1 MDFDKLTD
9 LSISLWNPKGAG
21 LMKMDDGP
29 KTHSADTK
37 IEKTNRFLQE
47 LTSCYNTNIITTNNT
62 RKTKTLA
69 IITPAAAKQRRDI
82 CNDTF
87 ALHYDIYGKIVDGE
101 HTDLPQISTELIN
114 SRKKLHKQE
123 SELRSKIDGLS
134 EMMFVPPTIGN
145 DPIIDIRV
153 PDKKRSF
160 SIARKQSIFNYAGE
174 TGDEQSRM
182 VKFLMKNKY
191 YVSELTNSL
200 GFIEGNQILDIAK
213 FLVVFI
219 KRINIVFKSSI

>member
-1 MDFDKLTD
+1 
-9 LSISLWNPKGAG
+9 
-21 LMKMDDGP
+21 
-29 KTHSADTK
+29 
-37 IEKTNRFLQE
+37 
-47 LTSCYNTNIITTNNT
+47 
-62 RKTKTLA
+62 
-69 IITPAAAKQRRDI
+69 
-82 CNDTF
+82 
-87 ALHYDIYGKIVDGE
+87 
-101 HTDLPQISTELIN
+101 
-114 SRKKLHKQE
+114 
-123 SELRSKIDGLS
+123 
-134 EMMFVPPTIGN
+134 MMFAPPIIGN

-153 PDKKRSF
+153 PDKKRAF

-200 GFIEGNQILDIAK
+200 GFTEGNQILDIAK